1 MTISAGDVQAIIDC
15 PSSLDL
21 TPFIATAQL
30 IVDEDLSSSG
40 LSDERKD
47 QIVLYLAAHFVCLK
61 VELGGLRRDK
71 LGDADQSFKQT
82 GDRDTGYSYT
92 RYGQQALIMDSSGTL
107 SAASA
112 NKGLKALIEV
122 V

>member
-1 MTISAGDVQAIIDC
+1 MAIVASDVRAIIDC

-21 TPFIATAQL
+21 TSFIATAQL
-30 IVDEDLSSSG
+30 IVDEDLVDSG
-40 LSDERKD
+40 LSADRKD

-61 VELGGLRRDK
+61 VEMGGLRRDK

-82 GDRDTGYSYT
+82 GDRDTGYAYT
-92 RYGQQALIMDSSGTL
+92 RYGQQALILDSSGTL
-107 SAASA
+107 SAESA
-112 NKGLKALIEV
+112 NKGLKALFEV